1 MPGGFKSSTTAESK
15 SGFEMPML
23 ELYLIND
30 PIAKANSAYL
40 KINLWFG
47 VSLITTAYLND
58 RLRPVVN
65 TQIMVKFTDQIHY
78 TSPPT
83 LLQIA

>member
-1 MPGGFKSSTTAESK
+1 
-15 SGFEMPML
+15 MPML
-23 ELYLIND
+23 ELCLIND

-65 TQIMVKFTDQIHY
+65 TQIMVKLTDQIHY

>member
-1 MPGGFKSSTTAESK
+1 
-15 SGFEMPML
+15 MPML

-65 TQIMVKFTDQIHY
+65 TQIMVKFTD
-78 TSPPT
+78 
-83 LLQIA
+83 